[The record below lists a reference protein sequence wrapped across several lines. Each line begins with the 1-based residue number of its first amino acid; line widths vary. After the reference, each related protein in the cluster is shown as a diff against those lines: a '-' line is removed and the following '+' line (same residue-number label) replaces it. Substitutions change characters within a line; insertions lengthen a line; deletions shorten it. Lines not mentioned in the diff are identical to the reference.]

1 MLRKSRETTGRNVVI
16 PATTESN
23 RGDRPHDS
31 PNIGTTVAS
40 AGGTHALSGRANRG
54 LRGRAGA
61 TDERHSPPF
70 QAQYS
75 GQPWL
80 RDRGAG
86 GTTLP
91 RAASTV
97 RGIPGAGPVYVDRR
111 RQDIRGSGGA
121 LQLRP

>member
-1 MLRKSRETTGRNVVI
+1 MLRKSRETTGPNVVI

-23 RGDRPHDS
+23 RGDPPHDS

-54 LRGRAGA
+54 LCGRGPAGA
-61 TDERHSPPF
+61 TDERHSPPI

-80 RDRGAG
+80 RNLGAG

-91 RAASTV
+91 RAARTV
-97 RGIPGAGPVYVDRR
+97 RGIPGTGPVYVDRR
-111 RQDIRGSGGA
+111 RQDIRGSRGA
-121 LQLRP
+121 